1 MKTLLPVLTIL
12 ALALSACAA
21 PAAEPAAP
29 DAEPAPVTSTGQEAA
44 QPETGA
50 EMPAE
55 SGPDLPDWY
64 SWPLAE
70 ATTGQSFRVGDFQ
83 GKVILVE
90 TMAVWC
96 SNCFRQQKEVA
107 RLLET
112 LDERDD
118 LIILGINIDP
128 NEDTALLSDYVA
140 KNGFDWLYTVASAEL
155 IEEISRL
162 YGPQYLNPP
171 SSPMLII
178 DRQGEVHLLPFGTKS
193 AEDLQGFLAPF
204 LNEAG

>member
-29 DAEPAPVTSTGQEAA
+29 EIESAPVPSTSQEEAL
-44 QPETGA
+44 PETGS
-50 EMPAE
+50 ELPAE

-64 SWPLAE
+64 GWPLAE
-70 ATTGQSFRVGDFQ
+70 ATTGEFFRVGDFP

-96 SNCFRQQKEVA
+96 SKCLSQQKEIT

-112 LDERDD
+112 LGERDD
-118 LIILGINIDP
+118 LVSLGINIDP

-171 SSPMLII
+171 STPMLII
-178 DRQGEVHLLPFGTKS
+178 DRQGEAHLLPFGTKS